1 MDLGTLLAILAFLV
15 AVLATIALGLR
26 FLVPQLIGNL
36 KGSFGSATG
45 WATLSR
51 VYATSSKPEGE
62 VLKRQSLVAGAVVYR
77 YLVTAVIGDTGLY
90 LAVGG
95 PLPRQPILIPWED
108 FKDVQSVR
116 LFWQKAALVS
126 IGTPRVGTLTLPMT
140 LYDRIR
146 PHLPRQLASKDVS
159 SKPV

>member
-1 MDLGTLLAILAFLV
+1 MDLGTLLAILAFF
-15 AVLATIALGLR
+15 AVLAAIALGLR

-45 WATLSR
+45 WTTLSR

-95 PLPRQPILIPWED
+95 PLPRQPILIPWSD

-126 IGTPRVGTLTLPMT
+126 IGAPRVGTLTLPMT

-146 PHLPRQLASKDVS
+146 PHLPPQLASKDVA

>member
-1 MDLGTLLAILAFLV
+1 MDLGTLLAVFAFL
-15 AVLATIALGLR
+15 AVLAAIGLGLR
-26 FLVPQLIGNL
+26 FLVPIIVEHF

-45 WATLSR
+45 WNTLLSR
-51 VYATSSKPEGE
+51 YGTSAEPEGV
-62 VLKRQSLVAGAVVYR
+62 VLKRQSLVAGSVVYL
-77 YLVTAVIGDTGLY
+77 YLVTVVIGDAGLY

-95 PLPRQPILIPWED
+95 PLPRKPILIPWSD

-126 IGTPRVGTLTLPMT
+126 VGAPRAGTLTLPMT
-140 LYDRIR
+140 LYHRMR
-146 PHLPRQLASKDVS
+146 PHLPPQLASMGNS

>member
-1 MDLGTLLAILAFLV
+1 MDLETLFAVFAFL
-15 AVLATIALGLR
+15 AVLAAIALGVR
-26 FLVPQLIGNL
+26 FLAPRLIETL
-36 KGSFGSATG
+36 QGSFGSATG
-45 WATLSR
+45 WNALSR

-77 YLVTAVIGDTGLY
+77 YLVTAVIGDAGLY

-95 PLPRQPILIPWED
+95 PLPRKPILIPWSD
-108 FKDVQSVR
+108 FTDVQPVR

-126 IGTPRVGTLTLPMT
+126 IGAPRAGTHTLPMT

-146 PHLPRQLASKDVS
+146 PHLPPQLASKGVA